1 MVDVQRTFTVN
12 TDKEKVRGFLR
23 DFANA
28 VHWDPGTQS
37 CAQSTPGPVVLGTK
51 WDNTSKIAGLTT
63 ELIYE
68 LTRDDSEHIV
78 LTGTNK
84 TATSVDDIRFEA
96 EGPEKTVVTYHA
108 HVVFNGAAKLADPIM
123 KLVFL
128 RLADTT
134 EKQMTTTLEAL

>member
-1 MVDVQRTFTVN
+1 MVDVQRTFTV
-12 TDKEKVRGFLR
+12 TADKEKVRAFLR
-23 DFANA
+23 DFAHA
-28 VHWDPGTQS
+28 TEWDPGTQS
-37 CAQSTPGPVVLGTK
+37 CVQSTPGPVALGTK
-51 WDNTSKIAGLTT
+51 WDNTSKIAGIST
-63 ELIYE
+63 ELVYE

-96 EGPEKTVVTYHA
+96 EGDKTVVTYHA
-108 HVVFNGAAKLADPIM
+108 HVVFNGAAKLADPIV

-128 RLADTT
+128 RLADET